1 MPTSCS
7 TTRRSSTAC
16 SSQARDGRR
25 KPRSPRWR
33 APGPGSAST
42 SRVRRLSSTLDRID
56 RRGYGAYKDLSGSH
70 DFGPFVLFV
79 DRVQRDPFAPP
90 SLIRIRTKVNPF
102 DRDLFA
108 NPVRRV
114 AFEDFLTRS
123 VERGIR
129 RVVRGN
135 RGSGGSGR
143 VEIQRTSQVV
153 LPRTSIVVEPGSIEA
168 RMAVG
173 LPAQGRSVDA
183 RAAKKVLLEE
193 LPEVVR
199 RGLIPALEGDVDVER
214 ARLHVESVEDADY
227 LRGLLPELGL
237 MAFVADGAVLP
248 RESGASDRPLGDGA
262 VPFMSSEEYRVE
274 VDLPNRGTISGMG
287 VPGGITLVA
296 GGGFHGKSTLL
307 LALSWGVYDH
317 VPGDGREL
325 VVARGDAVKIRAEDG
340 RSVTGV
346 DISAMIGQLTGGATT
361 ENFSTSNAS
370 GSTSQAANIA
380 EAVEAGTSLLLV
392 DEDTSAT
399 NFMIRDERMRE
410 LVKSEPIS
418 PFIDLVRPLHRSLG
432 ISTVVVVGGVGDYL
446 DVADRVILLE
456 DYAPSDATPRSREV
470 KEMFPPRAPLTP
482 REVRSPRKRV
492 ADPSP
497 INLRRG
503 KRQTARSKGLH
514 TIELG
519 RERVDLTYLEQLA
532 EAGQTEA
539 VARIVGEWV
548 AAGKVRDMRDLLT
561 EALASVAQNGLDSLG
576 GFRGHPGEMS
586 LPRTQ
591 ELAAAMNR
599 IRALRARP
607 GT

>member
-1 MPTSCS
+1 M
-7 TTRRSSTAC
+7 
-16 SSQARDGRR
+16 
-25 KPRSPRWR
+25 
-33 APGPGSAST
+33 
-42 SRVRRLSSTLDRID
+42 RRLSSTLDRID

-153 LPRTSIVVEPGSIEA
+153 LPRTSIVVEPGYIEA

-173 LPAQGRSVDA
+173 LPARGRSVDA
-183 RAAKKVLLEE
+183 RAVKKVLLEE

-199 RGLIPALEGDVDVER
+199 RGLIPAPEGSVDVEG
-214 ARLHVESVEDADY
+214 ATSHVETVEDADH
-227 LRGLLPELGL
+227 LRGLLPGLGL
-237 MAFVADGAVLP
+237 VAFVANGAVLP
-248 RESGASDRPLGDGA
+248 RESGASDRPLGSGA
-262 VPFMSSEEYRVE
+262 VPFRSPKEYRVE
-274 VDLPNRGTISGMG
+274 VDLPNKGVVPGMG
-287 VPGGITLVA
+287 IPEGVTLVA

-307 LALSWGVYDH
+307 SALSWGVYDH

-325 VVARGDAVKIRAEDG
+325 VVARGDAVKVRAEDG
-340 RSVTGV
+340 RSVSGV
-346 DISAMIGQLTGGATT
+346 DISAMIGALPGGRTT
-361 ENFSTSNAS
+361 EDFSTPNAS

-380 EAVEAGTSLLLV
+380 EAIEVGTSLLLV

-410 LVKSEPIS
+410 LVRREPIT

-446 DVADRVILLE
+446 DVADRVILLQ
-456 DYAPSDATPRSREV
+456 DYVPSDATFRSREV
-470 KEMFPPRAPLTP
+470 VKRFPPRAPLTARAVRPP
-482 REVRSPRKRV
+482 RERAIV
-492 ADPSP
+492 ASSID
-497 INLRRG
+497 LRRG
-503 KRQTARSKGLH
+503 KRKRARGRGLH
-514 TIELG
+514 AVELG
-519 RERVDLTYLEQLA
+519 REWVDVSYLEQLA
-532 EAGQTEA
+532 EPGQTEA
-539 VARIVGEWV
+539 VARIIGGWVGADQVHE
-548 AAGKVRDMRDLLT
+548 MRDLLR
-561 EALASVAQNGLDSLG
+561 EALASVAEKGLDSLG
-576 GFRGHPGEMS
+576 GYSGHPGEMS
-586 LPRTQ
+586 LPRTH
-591 ELAAAMNR
+591 EVAAAINR
-599 IRALRARP
+599 VRPLRAAP
-607 GT
+607 KT